1 MLVIGEGGLG
11 APALMYLAASG
22 VGQLGIADYDRVE
35 LSNLQRQIIHKTN
48 NVGISKIA
56 SARDTLGEINPNVDI
71 ILHNTK
77 IAADNIGDIIK
88 EYDFIIDRTDNF
100 LAKFLINDA
109 CVLYKK
115 LFLSWRYAWLF
126 GSACDLCS
134 KSRTVLSLY
143 F

>member
-71 ILHNTK
+71 IYTIQK
-77 IAADNIGDIIK
+77 
-88 EYDFIIDRTDNF
+88 
-100 LAKFLINDA
+100 
-109 CVLYKK
+109 
-115 LFLSWRYAWLF
+115 
-126 GSACDLCS
+126 
-134 KSRTVLSLY
+134 
-143 F
+143 